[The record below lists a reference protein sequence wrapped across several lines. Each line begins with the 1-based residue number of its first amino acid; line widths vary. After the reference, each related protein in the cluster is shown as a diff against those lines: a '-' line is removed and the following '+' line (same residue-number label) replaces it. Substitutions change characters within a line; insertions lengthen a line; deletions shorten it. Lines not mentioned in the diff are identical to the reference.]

1 MVRQAI
7 CAAGVLSLLSLTSGV
22 GAARAQVVD
31 WSAAGGGLFGGSPDE
46 GAAVV
51 GLVGHGDRVAALSQ
65 PYQAAVQAAARRHGL
80 DEKLLHAVVIVES
93 AYRLE
98 ACSVAG
104 ACGLTQLMPGTAADL
119 QVQDR
124 FAPEENLRGGAA
136 YLAQQLVRFG
146 DVRLALAAYNA
157 GPSHVARVGRIPAI
171 AETRQ
176 YVANVLDCYLAL
188 AAGRRVFTVRQC
200 RAQGG
205 AL

>member
-1 MVRQAI
+1 MRRAI
-7 CAAGVLSLLSLTSGV
+7 CAVGILSLLSLASGV

-31 WSAAGGGLFGGSPDE
+31 WSAAGGGLFGVAPDD
-46 GAAVV
+46 ADAVA
-51 GLVGHGDRVAALSQ
+51 GLEGHGDRVPVLSQ
-65 PYQAAVQAAARRHGL
+65 PYQAAVEAAAQRHGL

-93 AYRLE
+93 AYRPG
-98 ACSVAG
+98 ACSDAG

-119 QVQDR
+119 QVRDR

-157 GPSHVARVGRIPAI
+157 GPVRVARVGRIPDI
-171 AETRQ
+171 AETRH

-200 RAQGG
+200 RPQGG
-205 AL
+205 AR

>member
-1 MVRQAI
+1 MVREAI

-22 GAARAQVVD
+22 GAARAQVID
-31 WSAAGGGLFGGSPDE
+31 WSAAGGGLFGGAPDD
-46 GAAVV
+46 GDAVS
-51 GLVGHGDRVAALSQ
+51 GLGRHGDRVAALSQ

-93 AYRLE
+93 AYRPE

-119 QVQDR
+119 HVQDR

-157 GPSHVARVGRIPAI
+157 GPARVARVGRIPDI

-200 RAQGG
+200 RPQGG

>member
-1 MVRQAI
+1 MVRRAI
-7 CAAGVLSLLSLTSGV
+7 GAAFVLSFVSLASGV
-22 GAARAQVVD
+22 GAARAQAVD
-31 WSAAGGGLFGGSPDE
+31 WSAAGGGRFGVAPDD
-46 GAAVV
+46 ADAVA
-51 GLVGHGDRVAALSQ
+51 GLEGHGDRVPVLSQ
-65 PYQAAVQAAARRHGL
+65 PYQAAVEAAARRHGL

-93 AYRLE
+93 AYRPE

-119 QVQDR
+119 QVRDR

-157 GPSHVARVGRIPAI
+157 GPSRVARVGRIPAI

>member
-1 MVRQAI
+1 MRRAT
-7 CAAGVLSLLSLTSGV
+7 CAAGVLSLLSLASGV
-22 GAARAQVVD
+22 GATRAQVVD
-31 WSAAGGGLFGGSPDE
+31 WSSAGGGLFGVAPDD
-46 GAAVV
+46 ADAVI
-51 GLVGHGDRVAALSQ
+51 GLEEHGDRVAALSQ
-65 PYQAAVQAAARRHGL
+65 PYQAAVEAAARRHGL

-93 AYRLE
+93 GYRPE

-119 QVQDR
+119 QVRDR

-157 GPSHVARVGRIPAI
+157 GPARVARVGRIPDI

-176 YVANVLDCYLAL
+176 YVASVLDCYLAL
-188 AAGRRVFTVRQC
+188 AAGRRVLTVRQC
-200 RAQGG
+200 RSQAG